1 MSDKIALYG
10 DAEKRKQIENVLFKY
25 LNKNDIPFEIHNVSD
40 SEQFLREFLLKN
52 DYKLFMISEKGT
64 VSYLLKIYN
73 NFDRQTVRYAY
84 GKLKFPLT
92 QKELTNQML
101 EVLKS
106 SHSCPYGVYAAKN
119 AKMSRLIQHENI
131 ECIYKQ
137 KRKSIFYLNSGE
149 TMEVSDSQTKILTEL
164 DANYFIKCSK
174 GYIVNFF
181 NIERISD
188 DYKSLILKSGTEI
201 PMSRIGQRELF
212 KSISLSIAGVNA
224 FNY

>member
-1 MSDKIALYG
+1 MINLSDKIASYG
-10 DAEKRKQIENVLFKY
+10 DAEKRKQIENVLLKY

-73 NFDRQTVRYAY
+73 NFDRQTARYAY

-106 SHSCPYGVYAAKN
+106 SHFCPYGVYAAKN
-119 AKMSRLIQHENI
+119 AK
-131 ECIYKQ
+131 
-137 KRKSIFYLNSGE
+137 
-149 TMEVSDSQTKILTEL
+149 
-164 DANYFIKCSK
+164 KCP
-174 GYIVNFF
+174 G
-181 NIERISD
+181 
-188 DYKSLILKSGTEI
+188 
-201 PMSRIGQRELF
+201 
-212 KSISLSIAGVNA
+212 
-224 FNY
+224 